1 MSQVNER
8 ELGWE
13 DEITK
18 DDDYVLLPEG
28 EYDFLVES
36 FERARHAG
44 SDNLPACNKAIV
56 KIRVDSPNGTA
67 YINHNL
73 FLHTK
78 TEGMLSAFFSAIG
91 QKKKGENLKMDWNK
105 VPGSTGKAKIAPKT
119 YKDNQYNEI
128 KRFLPKE
135 DKQYT
140 PGAF

>member
-73 FLHTK
+73 FLHT
-78 TEGMLSAFFSAIG
+78 
-91 QKKKGENLKMDWNK
+91 
-105 VPGSTGKAKIAPKT
+105 
-119 YKDNQYNEI
+119 
-128 KRFLPKE
+128 
-135 DKQYT
+135 
-140 PGAF
+140 